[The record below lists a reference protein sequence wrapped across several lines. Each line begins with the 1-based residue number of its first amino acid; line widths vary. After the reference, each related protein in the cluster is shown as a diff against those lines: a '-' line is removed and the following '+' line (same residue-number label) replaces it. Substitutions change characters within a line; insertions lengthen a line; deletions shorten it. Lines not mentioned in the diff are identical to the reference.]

1 MAAACIHLGV
11 FCLQFISPCLYI
23 AGRGARSMH
32 SRPNA
37 AGRGGRHVLNCCA
50 AIVLQENL
58 EDLFYQY
65 GVNVIFT
72 GHVHAYER

>member
-1 MAAACIHLGV
+1 MSLGWEAIDCSAAVI
-11 FCLQFISPCLYI
+11 
-23 AGRGARSMH
+23 
-32 SRPNA
+32 
-37 AGRGGRHVLNCCA
+37 
-50 AIVLQENL
+50 LQENL